1 MWLWKYQLISN
12 LVIITILLINWFLK
26 KVVFVPN
33 IAWSFV
39 LWFRVSV
46 KGNMNREV
54 DTYTN
59 LIPYTCGTSSHMSTH
74 SWWRQTYWEW
84 LSNGILPGSQVGKW
98 WSCLIL
104 FTVLLCVKVEHSF
117 SKETDCTLSN
127 KKQLT
132 LHCQTRSSHFQDSY
146 VITIM
151 VING

>member
-1 MWLWKYQLISN
+1 MEIIGRSYMLITSGSQRVNNWFEYYFIISLYIYIYIYIYIYHVRVVWLWKYQLISN

-84 LSNGILPGSQVGKW
+84 AM
-98 WSCLIL
+98 
-104 FTVLLCVKVEHSF
+104 ESF
-117 SKETDCTLSN
+117 
-127 KKQLT
+127 QAA
-132 LHCQTRSSHFQDSY
+132 R
-146 VITIM
+146 
-151 VING
+151 